1 MTSLDSLKKPKYS
14 PYTCYY
20 CYAIIISRN
29 LSVYKLF
36 KEQRTLDVTFAQA
49 RNAADDG
56 CKLFEFLMQRTPGE
70 RESRDCLCYTLSY
83 DEVLMPSSSISFLY
97 PATSQDPDIHAGD
110 EGTSDS
116 FPAPPFQRIGHKI
129 VGFLHSRTSG
139 LCESGR
145 YLCATQT
152 SIRRIY
158 WRSSASGKHRCREA
172 GTVCR
177 YELLLVRQ
185 SNLQNHKK

>member
-1 MTSLDSLKKPKYS
+1 MTSLDSSKKLKYS

-20 CYAIIISRN
+20 CYAIIISHN

-49 RNAADDG
+49 RNAAGDG

-70 RESRDCLCYTLSY
+70 RESRDCLRYTLSY
-83 DEVLMPSSSISFLY
+83 DEVLMLSSSISFLY
-97 PATSQDPDIHAGD
+97 PAMSQDLDIHAGD

-129 VGFLHSRTSG
+129 VGFLRSRTSG
-139 LCESGR
+139 LRESGR
-145 YLCATQT
+145 YLCAIQT
-152 SIRRIY
+152 YIRCIH
-158 WRSSASGKHRCREA
+158 WRSSASGKHSCREA
-172 GTVCR
+172 STVCC
-177 YELLLVRQ
+177 YELLLAR
-185 SNLQNHKK
+185 